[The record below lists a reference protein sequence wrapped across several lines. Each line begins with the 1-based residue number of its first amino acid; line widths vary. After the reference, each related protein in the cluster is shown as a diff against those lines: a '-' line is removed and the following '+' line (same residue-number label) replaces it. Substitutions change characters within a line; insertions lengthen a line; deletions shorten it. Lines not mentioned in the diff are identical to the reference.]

1 MFNLQNYLEENF
13 QVEVFNEENVTMPCV
28 RCGKTNKHFLISINP
43 QKKYC
48 HCFKCGYKTS
58 WAGLISQLKNI
69 SYEEAKG
76 MVEDSY
82 WIKPKI
88 EKKIESIILPERESL
103 SNNAWDYLI
112 SRKLTRE
119 LIWKYDL
126 YLTRERP
133 YYNRIVMPVYFK
145 KEAVTFQARAING
158 NGLRYLSP
166 KNSPIGMVLYNY
178 DEIKINEPLIISEG
192 VFDVLNLVKYGY
204 NSVATFGKKISD
216 SQISLL
222 EKKGVRD
229 VILMYDADAI
239 SKTKDVFLRLQ
250 GHFDVKI
257 APLLEGD
264 PGDCQ
269 DFSYSFCNLIENL
282 TDFNSFI
289 MGKFKNKFDKG
300 YKGVLEYC

>member
-1 MFNLQNYLEENF
+1 MFNLLTYLEDNF
-13 QVEVFNEENVTMPCV
+13 HVESFNDENVTMACP
-28 RCGKTNKHFLISINP
+28 RCHKKRKHFLISINP

-48 HCFKCGYKTS
+48 HCFKCGYKAS

-76 MVEDSY
+76 IVEDNF

-88 EKKIESIILPERESL
+88 EKKIEPIILPEREL
-103 SNNAWDYLI
+103 WADEAWNYLI
-112 SRKLTRE
+112 NRGLTKE

-133 YYNRIVMPVYFK
+133 YYNRIIISVYFRGK
-145 KEAVTFQARAING
+145 PVSFQARAING
-158 NGLRYLSP
+158 NRLRYLSP
-166 KNSPIGMVLYNY
+166 KNSSIGMVLYNY
-178 DEIKINEPLIISEG
+178 DEIKINEPLVISEG
-192 VFDVLNLVKYGY
+192 VFDVLNLVKHGY

-216 SQISLL
+216 SQIDLL
-222 EKKGVRD
+222 EKKGVKE
-229 VILMYDADAI
+229 VILMYDADAT
-239 SKTKDVFLRLQ
+239 SKTKDVFLKLQ

-282 TDFNSFI
+282 TDFNDFI
-289 MGKFKNKFDKG
+289 MDKFKKQFDKG
-300 YKGVLEYC
+300 